1 MRREL
6 AKIFSPPLT
15 PQPLPMEEVRSQ
27 PISRVLSW
35 AIIPLGS
42 VSPLPSSN
50 LPGGGAG
57 RTSASL
63 FGLAPDGVCRAAGC
77 CHLRGALL
85 PHPFTL
91 TGLMSGGLLSVALSV
106 GFHRPGVT
114 WHPALWSPDFPP
126 TAGAMRDCLAD
137 SAGQW
142 CGYWWWESRVEPDAQ
157 ALSWL
162 DCQIVAAGWVPAP
175 SPHPNRRCRLDLSR
189 R

>member
-1 MRREL
+1 MGVWSGKEHL
-6 AKIFSPPLT
+6 LT
-15 PQPLPMEEVRSQ
+15 PHPLLLTKKRRSQ

-91 TGLMSGGLLSVALSV
+91 TEPKFGGLLSVALSV

-126 TAGAMRDCLAD
+126 TACAVRDCLAD
-137 SAGQW
+137 SANQW
-142 CGYWWWESRVEPDAQ
+142 CGLTPEESRGKE
-157 ALSWL
+157 
-162 DCQIVAAGWVPAP
+162 AGVKAGTQKETATLPMM
-175 SPHPNRRCRLDLSR
+175 DLSFWSIQVGPGSPCSR
-189 R
+189 PA

>member
-91 TGLMSGGLLSVALSV
+91 TEPKFGGLLSVALSV

-126 TAGAMRDCLAD
+126 TACAVRDCLAD
-137 SAGQW
+137 SANQW
-142 CGYWWWESRVEPDAQ
+142 CGLTPEESRGKE
-157 ALSWL
+157 
-162 DCQIVAAGWVPAP
+162 AGVKAGTQKETATLPMM
-175 SPHPNRRCRLDLSR
+175 DLSFWSIQVGPGSPCSR
-189 R
+189 PA